1 MKNKLAT
8 PSTSLLL
15 SAMLLA
21 GCSTMSV
28 REISSL
34 ERVPFE
40 PLRIQPSVEPNNLRV
55 DVIRQTEPTTTG
67 NGVQTTDVPYD
78 PLGLDLGNG
87 LFYDLNENFS
97 LRLDYLLDFK
107 DADAFELKKTTTP
120 FFDSGFTLYSLAHD
134 TLTISRPPGKKVR
147 YQYHRSGSEDSS
159 YFRRRNGSGYTIV
172 QRDSALVQ
180 RNQRRV
186 TEGIYQVDDENFY
199 LQRRRKKI
207 DYRLVGE
214 EVHLRDRY
222 IVALTNQNKTLGI
235 YRPTSKGKRLIQ
247 TIEKSRDKI
256 LVYNTRFM
264 GNRLEF
270 SANGLRILRG
280 KKLVAQYELERVKK
294 ERTEAGVP

>member
-8 PSTSLLL
+8 PGTSLLL

-40 PLRIQPSVEPNNLRV
+40 PLRIQPSIEPNDLRV

-67 NGVQTTDVPYD
+67 NGVQTTDVPYEA
-78 PLGLDLGNG
+78 LGLNLGNG

-97 LRLDYLLDFK
+97 LRLDYLLDFEEV
-107 DADAFELKKTTTP
+107 DAFELKKTTTP
-120 FFDSGFTLYSLAHD
+120 FFDSGLTLYSLVRD
-134 TLTISRPPGKKVR
+134 TLTISRSLGGKVR

-159 YFRRRNGSGYTIV
+159 YFRRRNGPGYTIV

-207 DYRLVGE
+207 DYRLVDE

-247 TIEKSRDKI
+247 TIEKSSDKI
-256 LVYNTRFM
+256 LVYDTRFI
-264 GNRLEF
+264 GNRIEF
-270 SANGLRILRG
+270 SGTGLRIFRA
-280 KKLVAQYELERVKK
+280 KKLVAQYELEHLKK
-294 ERTEAGVP
+294 EKTEAGVP